1 MRKVTVEFS
10 TDLLS
15 QFFPKAFFETCHR
28 VEAKA
33 ILKYDLGKGVKVV
46 ASEIEM
52 RPNFTLDDLIIPPK
66 VNLTILDVITK
77 SKNEYVCIIKTEY
90 RDETLEFGKWFD
102 LKNIIF
108 DLPASITEKKF
119 TFSFIG
125 DTETIKE
132 LLQIIETLGPIK
144 ISSVQ
149 NYPFS
154 DIDLLS
160 SLTERQKEIISL
172 AKTTGYYDIPRK
184 ISTEDLS
191 EKLGISKSTL
201 IEHIRKAES
210 RIVSSLFRGI

>member
-10 TDLLS
+10 PKLLS
-15 QFFPKAFFETCHR
+15 QFFPKAFFESCER

-46 ASEIEM
+46 VSEIQM
-52 RPNFTLDDLIIPPK
+52 KPNFTIDDLLIPHT
-66 VNLTILDVITK
+66 VDLSILDVKTK
-77 SKNEYVCIIKTEY
+77 SKDVYECIIKTEY

-108 DLPASITEKKF
+108 DLPASITEEKF

-125 DTETIKE
+125 DTESIKE
-132 LLQIIETLGPIK
+132 LLQLIETLGHIK
-144 ISSVQ
+144 IKSVQ

-154 DIDLLS
+154 DIDLLA

-201 IEHIRKAES
+201 IEHIRKAEN
-210 RIVSSLFRGI
+210 RIVSSIFRGI